1 MPPPSSPFLA
11 EQLTAVLDGASVG
24 IYVYHLEDPADDRS
38 LRFIYGNPASE
49 QLTGALVRELLGQ
62 PIDVCFPMLRDQGFP
77 QRFARVARTGEPDQ
91 YEIVYRDDR
100 VIAAAF
106 RGDIRAV
113 PGRCVAVYFENTTQQ
128 RQQEEAR
135 LAEQREEAERRE
147 ALVAELTAARAD
159 LTARLEQIASQRS
172 LIEQLAVP
180 ILRVWDEVIAVP
192 IVGAL
197 DADRAATLMQQ
208 ILADITA
215 RSVRFALL
223 DVTGVEVVD
232 STTAD
237 QLARIAGAVRL
248 LGAEAIITGI
258 RPQVAQAIVDIGIDL
273 RAIETRRN
281 LREALRGCIRALS
294 PGRGRAGALAG

>member
-1 MPPPSSPFLA
+1 MGAVTTDASPLLA
-11 EQLTAVLDGASVG
+11 EQLTAALDGASLGV
-24 IYVYHLEDPADDRS
+24 YVYRLEDPGDDRS
-38 LRFIYGNPASE
+38 LRFLYGNPASE
-49 QLTGALVRELLGQ
+49 QLTGAPVRELVGQ
-62 PIDVCFPMLRDQGFP
+62 LIDECFPLLREQGYP
-77 QRFARVARTGEPDQ
+77 QRFARVARTGEPDRF
-91 YEIVYRDDR
+91 EIIYRDDR

-106 RGDIRAV
+106 HGDIKPV
-113 PGRCVAVYFENTTQQ
+113 PGRCVAVYFENTTRQ

-135 LAEQREEAERRE
+135 TAEQREEAARRE
-147 ALVAELTAARAD
+147 ALVAELTEARAD
-159 LTARLEQIASQRS
+159 LTERLEQIASQRS

-180 ILRVWDEVIAVP
+180 ILSVWDQVIAVP

-223 DVTGVEVVD
+223 DLTGVEVVD

-258 RPQVAQAIVDIGIDL
+258 RPQVAQAIVDLGIDL
-273 RAIETRRN
+273 RAIETRRS
-281 LREALRGCIRALS
+281 LREALRGCIRALA
-294 PGRGRAGALAG
+294 RGGELAG